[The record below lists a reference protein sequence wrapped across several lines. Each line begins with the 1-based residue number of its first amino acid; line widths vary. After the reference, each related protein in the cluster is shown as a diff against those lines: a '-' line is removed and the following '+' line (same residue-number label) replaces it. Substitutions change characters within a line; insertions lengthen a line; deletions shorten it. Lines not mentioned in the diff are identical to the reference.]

1 MKFIATTSEKIKD
14 IAIISGQ
21 LIISRDDRVIYLD
34 AGTERTSYQQI
45 ITVFDEETRQNLAS
59 PLQGFYFVMDTKVL
73 WYYDKI
79 KWNQL
84 TDKPKESIIFISHED
99 FPQFGEENVLYVDEK
114 TIYRWNKET
123 NVYLELG
130 SLTWDSIS

>member
-14 IAIISGQ
+14 IAIVSGQ
-21 LIISRDDRVIYLD
+21 LIFSRDDRVIYLD

-45 ITVFDEETRQNLAS
+45 ITIFDENTRQSLSS
-59 PLQGFYFVMDTKVL
+59 PLKGFYFVMDTKVL
-73 WYYDKI
+73 WYYDGT
-79 KWNQL
+79 KWDQL
-84 TDKPKESIIFISHED
+84 TDKPKENIVFANRED

-114 TIYRWNKET
+114 DIYRWNGKT
-123 NVYLELG
+123 NDYSELG